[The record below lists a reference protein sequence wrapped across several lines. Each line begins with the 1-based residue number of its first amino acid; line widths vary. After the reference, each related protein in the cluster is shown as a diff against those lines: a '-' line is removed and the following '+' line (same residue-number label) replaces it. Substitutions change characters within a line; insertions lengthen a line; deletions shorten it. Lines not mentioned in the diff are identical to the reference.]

1 MRYITKNGVK
11 VLVATSG
18 ALLVPAMAEA
28 NGLMDIAT
36 ETFRPGGPG
45 AVMFQFTLIGLV
57 SWLLNYLL
65 HAINKSAFAD
75 LVKVAALLA
84 CIGIIGGLA
93 YNVLMTIAG
102 IAGLR

>member
-1 MRYITKNGVK
+1 MKYINRHGVK
-11 VLVATSG
+11 VAVVSG
-18 ALLVPAMAEA
+18 VVLAPTIAEA
-28 NGLMDIAT
+28 NGLFDIAKS
-36 ETFRPGGPG
+36 TFSPGGPG

-65 HAINKSAFAD
+65 HAINKGAFAD

-102 IAGLR
+102 IAGLN